1 MALEFDAKEK
11 RLMQAVLDAQTDEKR
26 LEAFNQMKVGARR
39 AYEYLLN
46 KNEDVDFM
54 TSRRSA
60 SDGDRGALRRVMQ
73 IVNSTLDDIRDAL
86 Q

>member
-1 MALEFDAKEK
+1 
-11 RLMQAVLDAQTDEKR
+11 MQAVLDAPTDEKR

-46 KNEDVDFM
+46 TNEDVNFI

-60 SDGDRGALRRVMQ
+60 NDGDRAALRRVMK
-73 IVNSTLDDIRDAL
+73 IVDNTLDDIRDAL
-86 Q
+86 S